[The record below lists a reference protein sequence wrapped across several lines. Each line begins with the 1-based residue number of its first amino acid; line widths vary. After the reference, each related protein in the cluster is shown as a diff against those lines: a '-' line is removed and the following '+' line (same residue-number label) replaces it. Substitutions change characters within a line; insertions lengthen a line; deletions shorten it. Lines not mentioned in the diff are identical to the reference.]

1 MNLKFKKLII
11 IQILIILA
19 VLFLYYI
26 SESNLLKFV
35 PSCFIYEN
43 FNILCPSC
51 GATRCVI
58 NIFKLNFITAF
69 MYNPL
74 IFVLIIYFLLLNFIH
89 IYNTIFDK
97 NHFKFL
103 YSKNTYIFLIIII
116 TLFTIFRNI
125 L

>member
-1 MNLKFKKLII
+1 MQNAKCDSSKMQNDKNNRHV
-11 IQILIILA
+11 ILPA
-19 VLFLYYI
+19 VNYL
-26 SESNLLKFV
+26 
-35 PSCFIYEN
+35 
-43 FNILCPSC
+43 
-51 GATRCVI
+51 
-58 NIFKLNFITAF
+58 LNFITAF

-74 IFVLIIYFLLLNFIH
+74 IFVLIIYFLLLNFIY